1 MFQSL
6 KLLMNYSAIV
16 WFFKDFFLRNANSK
30 LKCGSKLIPNK
41 LEADLTKYFT
51 CNLQSITYQKQIN
64 GNVAMPSFRYLVWVQ
79 PLTGCND
86 GHSSETQWVGRWTS
100 EEYSV
105 IPPRPY
111 YLWTI
116 NFNKE
121 MLTGRKE
128 YRWV

>member
-6 KLLMNYSAIV
+6 KLLLNYSAIV
-16 WFFKDFFLRNANSK
+16 WFFKELFFRNANSK
-30 LKCGSKLIPNK
+30 LKCGSKLIPNI

-51 CNLQSITYQKQIN
+51 CNLQSITYQKQNN

-79 PLTGCND
+79 LLTGCND
-86 GHSSETQWVGRWTS
+86 GHWSETQWVGRWTS

-105 IPPRPY
+105 ILPRPY
-111 YLWTI
+111 YLWSI

-121 MLTGRKE
+121 MLMGRKK
-128 YRWV
+128 YPWV